1 MGFVILA
8 VALGGV
14 IMFMTTDA
22 QPLTKAIAAGLLAL
36 ALAIQFTPLGEIIP
50 GLVATLLEV
59 ALAIWMLLY
68 FKAGDLRLR

>member
-22 QPLTKAIAAGLLAL
+22 QPLTKAIAAGLLAFS
-36 ALAIQFTPLGEIIP
+36 LAIQFTPLGEVVP
-50 GLVATLLEV
+50 ALVATLIEIG
-59 ALAIWMLLY
+59 LAIWMLLY